1 MHQRCWA
8 PSQIQIQHITQDRHY
23 LHATLEH
30 VFEFLKIITIS
41 CLAVFVLFKDS
52 LLRVCL
58 SP

>member
-1 MHQRCWA
+1 MHQRCGA
-8 PSQIQIQHITQDRHY
+8 PSQIQIQHITQDRRY

-30 VFEFLKIITIS
+30 VFEFLKMITMS